1 MQWGLVKPL
10 SSFAKKAQKLHF
22 DIAQKNTIIW
32 EREEDISLRLKN
44 RIDATIE

>member
-10 SSFAKKAQKLHF
+10 SSFVEKAHF

-32 EREEDISLRLKN
+32 EQEEDIPLRLKN